1 MVLWCLEMQ
10 VNKKFFLN
18 PSSSLGK
25 VRGILIS
32 QRKRKIK
39 IRTIDGEQLPELL
52 QSSWSKGFMFTGHTR
67 ASYKDLASK
76 RWESTFCWP
85 LWRLHMLKTNKIGR
99 KKKAKSLQAKGEE
112 KNYSILL
119 RVKVEIEKAG
129 KRIYV
134 YGLVFIVIEVSA

>member
-1 MVLWCLEMQ
+1 
-10 VNKKFFLN
+10 
-18 PSSSLGK
+18 
-25 VRGILIS
+25 
-32 QRKRKIK
+32 
-39 IRTIDGEQLPELL
+39 
-52 QSSWSKGFMFTGHTR
+52 
-67 ASYKDLASK
+67 
-76 RWESTFCWP
+76 
-85 LWRLHMLKTNKIGR
+85 MLKTNKIGR